1 MKRSFQPQPGPSSF
15 KCTFCDAT
23 FSEDE
28 NRKKHIQIAHK
39 NRIEN
44 KVGIDNIYI
53 YIFCFP
59 NFLILV

>member
-53 YIFCFP
+53 LFS
-59 NFLILV
+59 